1 MNRNYRNMNGLR
13 FLMLILGLMTI
24 VNVGQVRP
32 DDETSEEDV
41 DDENFL
47 SGSAAAVAAGSSDSA
62 EEDDNNNK
70 GIELYL
76 SAMKDLYRQ
85 SKRQEAEPLVSSRS
99 GASAP
104 IAALYRRSAL
114 NKNFIR
120 FGRSGGGVIK
130 TDVSR
135 QMQPTQ
141 PIRLM
146 GLNESDSGKDGE
158 RSFHPARPSR
168 SLRSNFIRFGR
179 SFFPTSNRWGETVRR
194 SARRSPSAGRQMM
207 SLVHLPG
214 SSSRR

>member
-1 MNRNYRNMNGLR
+1 MNGLR
-13 FLMLILGLMTI
+13 FLMLILGLMMI
-24 VNVGQVRP
+24 VGQVRP

-47 SGSAAAVAAGSSDSA
+47 SGSNAAAAAGSSDSA
-62 EEDDNNNK
+62 EEDDDNNNNK
-70 GIELYL
+70 GGIELYL

-85 SKRQEAEPLVSSRS
+85 SKRHEAEPLVSSRS

-120 FGRSGGGVIK
+120 FGRSGGGVMK

-135 QMQPTQ
+135 QMQ

-146 GLNESDSGKDGE
+146 GLNESDSGKDEE

-194 SARRSPSAGRQMM
+194 SARRTPSAGRQMM
-207 SLVHLPG
+207 SLVDLPASSS